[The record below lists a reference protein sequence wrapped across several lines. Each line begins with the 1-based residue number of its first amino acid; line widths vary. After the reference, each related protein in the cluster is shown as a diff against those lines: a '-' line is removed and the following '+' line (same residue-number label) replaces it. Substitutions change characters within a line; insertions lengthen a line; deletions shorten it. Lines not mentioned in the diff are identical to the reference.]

1 MFYGTLLLLQ
11 VVGSILMDGYKIEL
25 YCVDIMIMLV
35 DDQAIVGKLVQNM
48 LAEHTDISFHYCHN
62 PALAIE
68 EAENIKPT
76 VILLDLIMPKLN
88 GLELLK
94 QIRKNPT
101 TQDIPVIML
110 STEDDPATKVKAFEW
125 GANDY
130 LVKLPD
136 KIELIARLRY
146 HSKSHIHKLQRD
158 RMFEAL
164 QKAQAELEKQNIEL
178 LRLSQLDGMT
188 EIANR
193 RYFDECI
200 LIEMKRAVRNQQALS
215 VVMIDIDHFKLY
227 NDTYGHLQG
236 DDCLRK
242 IAHILKGQKRRPAD
256 FVARYGGEEFVLLLP
271 ETEPA
276 GGAIIAEKIRT
287 AIAAE
292 QIPHLGSLTASHVTA
307 SLGVAGGLPNNADTP
322 EKWLHE
328 ADAMLYKAKAQGRNQ
343 VQYIALSSG

>member
-1 MFYGTLLLLQ
+1 MTCHIWFYTMFYGTLLLLQ

-271 ETEPA
+271 ENRTGRRCNHCRKNPHRHCRRANPA
-276 GGAIIAEKIRT
+276 PRLIDGQPCHR
-287 AIAAE
+287 
-292 QIPHLGSLTASHVTA
+292 
-307 SLGVAGGLPNNADTP
+307 
-322 EKWLHE
+322 
-328 ADAMLYKAKAQGRNQ
+328 
-343 VQYIALSSG
+343 